1 MSNENMGTIE
11 RLATGALGDA
21 AGRRT
26 LDMLSIAPAL
36 LADRGDDDRDIDY
49 IFHLNWLEFVRLELP

>member
-21 AGRRT
+21 EGRRT
-26 LDMLSIAPAL
+26 LEMLAIDPAL
-36 LADRGDDDRDIDY
+36 LADANQNMKKLLRAA
-49 IFHLNWLEFVRLELP
+49 